1 MSRRREPLTDGTVTL
16 TPVPDEDDPQHLR
29 FRVEAGSA
37 VVGEVSLLLLEDL
50 VGQLTWS
57 TDPQQRRRGMATRAV
72 RLLTRHAITEL
83 RLARVQAYVDPSDV
97 ASLRIAG
104 RSGLRREGVL
114 RGLRPNTGLGP
125 GHDDGARGGH
135 PDHGDPARGE
145 HPDHGGQPPGG
156 HPDHGD
162 QVSGESS
169 GLGDTG
175 RTDLVVFARLADDPE
190 PHEPEGFR
198 ALLNAG
204 LPRKRV
210 ISQLAIR
217 DHEDRLLLC
226 QLSYKPDWDLPG
238 GVVEVGESPRLA
250 AAREVQE
257 ELALTVDAGDLLLVD
272 WLPAWSGWDDACTL
286 VFDGGVHAAG
296 LTDSIVPEPREIRT
310 AEFCDADQ
318 IRERCA
324 PQTVRRALAA
334 LDSTQGP
341 LRYLE
346 SGAPPVMPPSNTP

>member
-1 MSRRREPLTDGTVTL
+1 MSRPREPLTDGTVTL
-16 TPVPDEDDPQHLR
+16 TPLPNEDDPQHLR
-29 FRVEAGSA
+29 FRVESGGA
-37 VVGEVSLLLLEDL
+37 VVGEVALLLLEDL

-57 TDPQQRRRGMATRAV
+57 TDPGQRRRGLATRAV
-72 RLLTRHAITEL
+72 RLLTRHAITDQQ
-83 RLARVQAYVDPSDV
+83 LARVQAYVDPSDI

-104 RSGLRREGVL
+104 RSGLRREGVM
-114 RGLRPNTGLGP
+114 RGLRS
-125 GHDDGARGGH
+125 ARGGLRS
-135 PDHGDPARGE
+135 ARGGLRP
-145 HPDHGGQPPGG
+145 HHGEGREQ
-156 HPDHGD
+156 D
-162 QVSGESS
+162 
-169 GLGDTG
+169 DT

-210 ISQLAIR
+210 IAQLAVR
-217 DHEDRLLLC
+217 DHEHRLLLC

-250 AAREVQE
+250 AAREIQE
-257 ELALTVDAGDLLLVD
+257 ELALSVDAGDLLLVD

-310 AEFCDADQ
+310 AEFCDFDQ

-334 LDSTQGP
+334 LDSTSGHV
-341 LRYLE
+341 RYLE
-346 SGAPPVMPPSNTP
+346 SGATPEN

>member
-1 MSRRREPLTDGTVTL
+1 MNRRREPLTDGTVTL

-29 FRVEAGSA
+29 FRVEAGGA

-57 TDPQQRRRGMATRAV
+57 TDPEQRRRGLATRAV
-72 RLLTRHAITEL
+72 RLLTRHAIAEH

-114 RGLRPNTGLGP
+114 RGLRSVHGGLTP
-125 GHDDGARGGH
+125 LHGG
-135 PDHGDPARGE
+135 DRSHGDRAPGE
-145 HPDHGGQPPGG
+145 R
-156 HPDHGD
+156 
-162 QVSGESS
+162 S

-250 AAREVQE
+250 AAREVLE

-286 VFDGGVHAAG
+286 VFDGGVHAAV

-334 LDSTQGP
+334 LDSTQGHA
-341 LRYLE
+341 RYLE
-346 SGAPPVMPPSNTP
+346 SGAPPAMPSTHTP

>member
-1 MSRRREPLTDGTVTL
+1 MSRPREPLTDGTVTL

-29 FRVEAGSA
+29 FRVESGGA
-37 VVGEVSLLLLEDL
+37 VGGEVALHLLEDL

-57 TDPQQRRRGMATRAV
+57 TDPAQRRRGLATRAV
-72 RLLTRHAITEL
+72 RLLTRHAITDQ

-104 RSGLRREGVL
+104 RSGLRREGVM
-114 RGLRPNTGLGP
+114 RGLRPHQGEG
-125 GHDDGARGGH
+125 REQ
-135 PDHGDPARGE
+135 GDASR
-145 HPDHGGQPPGG
+145 
-156 HPDHGD
+156 
-162 QVSGESS
+162 S
-169 GLGDTG
+169 
-175 RTDLVVFARLADDPE
+175 DLVVFARLADDPE

-210 ISQLAIR
+210 IAQLAVR

-250 AAREVQE
+250 AAREIQE
-257 ELALTVDAGDLLLVD
+257 ELALSVEAGDLLLVD

-296 LTDSIVPEPREIRT
+296 LTDAIVPEPREIRT

-318 IRERCA
+318 IRDRCA

-334 LDSTQGP
+334 LDSTPGHV
-341 LRYLE
+341 RYLE
-346 SGAPPVMPPSNTP
+346 SGANPESEL

>member
-1 MSRRREPLTDGTVTL
+1 MSRPREPLTDGTVTL
-16 TPVPDEDDPQHLR
+16 RPVPGEDDPQHLR
-29 FRVEAGSA
+29 FRVESGGV
-37 VVGEVSLLLLEDL
+37 VVGEVALLLLEDL

-57 TDPQQRRRGMATRAV
+57 TDPAQRRRGLATRAV
-72 RLLTRHAITEL
+72 RLLTRHALTDQ

-114 RGLRPNTGLGP
+114 RGLRP
-125 GHDDGARGGH
+125 ARGGLTTH
-135 PDHGDPARGE
+135 HGRDRDHEVDRA
-145 HPDHGGQPPGG
+145 
-156 HPDHGD
+156 
-162 QVSGESS
+162 
-169 GLGDTG
+169 
-175 RTDLVVFARLADDPE
+175 DLVVFARLTDDPE

-210 ISQLAIR
+210 IAQLAVR
-217 DHEDRLLLC
+217 DHQGRLLLC

-238 GVVEVGESPRLA
+238 GVVEVGESPRVA
-250 AAREVQE
+250 AAREIQE
-257 ELALTVDAGDLLLVD
+257 ELALSVDAGDLLLVD

-310 AEFCDADQ
+310 AEFCDVDQ
-318 IRERCA
+318 IRDRCA

-334 LDSTQGP
+334 LNSTPGRM
-341 LRYLE
+341 RYLE
-346 SGAPPVMPPSNTP
+346 SGATPDSDG

>member
-29 FRVEAGSA
+29 FRVEAGGA

-57 TDPQQRRRGMATRAV
+57 TDPQQRRRGLATRAV
-72 RLLTRHAITEL
+72 RLLTRHAIAEL

-114 RGLRPNTGLGP
+114 RGLRPNTGLGHGQGDRVP
-125 GHDDGARGGH
+125 GEH
-135 PDHGDPARGE
+135 PGHGDPARGE
-145 HPDHGGQPPGG
+145 HHGQGDRVPGEG
-156 HPDHGD
+156 
-162 QVSGESS
+162 S

-334 LDSTQGP
+334 LDSMQGP
-341 LRYLE
+341 IRYLE
-346 SGAPPVMPPSNTP
+346 SGTAPAHDAERSPGPG

>member
-1 MSRRREPLTDGTVTL
+1 MSRPREPLTDGTVTL

-29 FRVEAGSA
+29 FRVESQGA
-37 VVGEVSLLLLEDL
+37 VVGEVALLLLEDL

-57 TDPQQRRRGMATRAV
+57 TDPAQRRRGLATRAV
-72 RLLTRHAITEL
+72 RLLTRHAITDQ

-104 RSGLRREGVL
+104 RSGLRREGVM
-114 RGLRPNTGLGP
+114 RGLRP
-125 GHDDGARGGH
+125 H
-135 PDHGDPARGE
+135 HGEGRE
-145 HPDHGGQPPGG
+145 Q
-156 HPDHGD
+156 GD
-162 QVSGESS
+162 ASRS
-169 GLGDTG
+169 
-175 RTDLVVFARLADDPE
+175 DLVVFARLADDPE

-210 ISQLAIR
+210 IAQLAVR

-250 AAREVQE
+250 ARREIQE
-257 ELALTVDAGDLLLVD
+257 ELALSVDAGDLMLVD

-286 VFDGGVHAAG
+286 VFDGGVHDAG

-310 AEFCDADQ
+310 AQFCDADQ

-334 LDSTQGP
+334 LDSTPGHV
-341 LRYLE
+341 RYLE
-346 SGAPPVMPPSNTP
+346 SGADPAYDPEGSPGPG

>member
-1 MSRRREPLTDGTVTL
+1 MSRPREPLTDGTVTL

-29 FRVEAGSA
+29 FRVESGGA
-37 VVGEVSLLLLEDL
+37 VVGEVALLLLEDL

-57 TDPQQRRRGMATRAV
+57 TDPGQRRRGLATRAV
-72 RLLTRHAITEL
+72 RLLTRHAITDQQ
-83 RLARVQAYVDPSDV
+83 LARVQAYVDPSDV

-114 RGLRPNTGLGP
+114 RGLRS
-125 GHDDGARGGH
+125 ARGGLRPH
-135 PDHGDPARGE
+135 HGQARDHEAD
-145 HPDHGGQPPGG
+145 
-156 HPDHGD
+156 
-162 QVSGESS
+162 
-169 GLGDTG
+169 
-175 RTDLVVFARLADDPE
+175 RTDLVVFARLAEDPE

-210 ISQLAIR
+210 IAQLAVR
-217 DHEDRLLLC
+217 DHEHRLLLC

-250 AAREVQE
+250 ATREIQE
-257 ELALTVDAGDLLLVD
+257 ELALSVDAGDLLLVD

-310 AEFCDADQ
+310 AEFCDPDQ

-334 LDSTQGP
+334 LDSTSGHV
-341 LRYLE
+341 RYLE
-346 SGAPPVMPPSNTP
+346 SGATPEY

>member
-16 TPVPDEDDPQHLR
+16 TPVPDEDDPQYLR
-29 FRVEAGSA
+29 FRVEVGGA

-50 VGQLTWS
+50 VGQLNWS
-57 TDPQQRRRGMATRAV
+57 TDPQQRRRGVATRAV
-72 RLLTRHAITEL
+72 RLLTRHAIAEQ

-114 RGLRPNTGLGP
+114 RGLRSVQGGLRP
-125 GHDDGARGGH
+125 QHGGDRSH
-135 PDHGDPARGE
+135 RDQVRGE
-145 HPDHGGQPPGG
+145 HPDHGA
-156 HPDHGD
+156 
-162 QVSGESS
+162 GE
-169 GLGDTG
+169 
-175 RTDLVVFARLADDPE
+175 RRDLVVFARLADDPE

-310 AEFCDADQ
+310 AEFCDTDQ

-334 LDSTQGP
+334 LASMQGP
-341 LRYLE
+341 MRYLE
-346 SGAPPVMPPSNTP
+346 SGAPPPHDPEGSPGPR

>member
-29 FRVEAGSA
+29 FRVEAGGA

-57 TDPQQRRRGMATRAV
+57 TDPEQRRRGLATRAV
-72 RLLTRHAITEL
+72 RLLTRHAIAEL

-114 RGLRPNTGLGP
+114 RGLRSVQGGLRP
-125 GHDDGARGGH
+125 H
-135 PDHGDPARGE
+135 
-145 HPDHGGQPPGG
+145 HGG
-156 HPDHGD
+156 DRSHGER
-162 QVSGESS
+162 VPGESS

-341 LRYLE
+341 MRYLE
-346 SGAPPVMPPSNTP
+346 SGAPPAHDAEGSPGPG

>member
-1 MSRRREPLTDGTVTL
+1 MSRPREPLTDGTVTL

-29 FRVEAGSA
+29 FRVESGGA
-37 VVGEVSLLLLEDL
+37 VVGEVALLLLEDL

-57 TDPQQRRRGMATRAV
+57 TDPTQRRRGLATRAV
-72 RLLTRHAITEL
+72 RLLTRHAITDQ
-83 RLARVQAYVDPSDV
+83 RLARVQAYVDPADV

-104 RSGLRREGVL
+104 RSGLRREGIM
-114 RGLRPNTGLGP
+114 RGLRSY
-125 GHDDGARGGH
+125 A
-135 PDHGDPARGE
+135 E
-145 HPDHGGQPPGG
+145 
-156 HPDHGD
+156 
-162 QVSGESS
+162 E
-169 GLGDTG
+169 G
-175 RTDLVVFARLADDPE
+175 RSDLVVFARLADDPE

-210 ISQLAIR
+210 IAQLAVR

-250 AAREVQE
+250 AAREIQE
-257 ELALTVDAGDLLLVD
+257 ELALSVDAGDLLLVD

-286 VFDGGVHAAG
+286 VFDGGVHPAG

-324 PQTVRRALAA
+324 PQTIRRALAA
-334 LDSTQGP
+334 LDSAPGH

-346 SGAPPVMPPSNTP
+346 SGATPESESRPGY